1 MDHLALPS
9 PVAKRRRSYT
19 SEFRAK
25 VVKASYEPGQS
36 VAGVAQHYQIN
47 ANMLH
52 RWRKRFQDADNG
64 QASEFIQLPITAK
77 VVDSSRASDTVRIEL
92 PGGVVVHWPVNRV
105 GDSIV
110 WLKAIMTP

>member
-19 SEFRAK
+19 SEYRAK

-52 RWRKRFQDADNG
+52 RWRKRFQSADNG
-64 QASEFIQLPITAK
+64 QPSEFIRLPVPLLCRQSLDWLRLEVQRIRCLSVKTGMGSTA
-77 VVDSSRASDTVRIEL
+77 IEE
-92 PGGVVVHWPVNRV
+92 PEIP
-105 GDSIV
+105 I
-110 WLKAIMTP
+110 